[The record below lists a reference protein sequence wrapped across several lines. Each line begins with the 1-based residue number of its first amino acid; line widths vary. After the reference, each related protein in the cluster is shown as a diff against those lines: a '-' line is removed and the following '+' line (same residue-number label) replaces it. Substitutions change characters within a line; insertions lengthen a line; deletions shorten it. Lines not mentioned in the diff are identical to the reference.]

1 MSSHIVSN
9 YTNSISTN
17 YIDDVVTIEHVSVQ
31 YRIPSERIGTFREY
45 LIRLIQKKIAIRTF
59 NALNDVSMSVKKGE
73 VFGIIGDNGA
83 GKSTLLKVVAR
94 VLRPQKGK
102 VIIRGK
108 VAPLL
113 EMGAGFHP
121 ELTGRENIYLNG
133 SLLGYSREQMEDV
146 FPEIVAFSELGDFI
160 DAPIR
165 SYSSGMYARLGF
177 SVATANQPEIL
188 IVDESLAVG
197 DEAFKEKCYERINK
211 YEKGGASILY
221 VSHDMDTIIKMCN
234 RVAWL
239 DQGNVNFIG
248 KPEEVVKEYRRNHQR
263 T

>member
-1 MSSHIVSN
+1 MFRLN
-9 YTNSISTN
+9 PSTLN
-17 YIDDVVTIEHVSVQ
+17 LNHDDVVKLEHVSVQ
-31 YRIPSERIGTFREY
+31 YRVPTEHIGTFREY
-45 LIRLIQKKIAIRTF
+45 IIRLIQKQVAIRTF
-59 NALNDVSMSVKKGE
+59 NALNNISINVKKGE
-73 VFGIIGDNGA
+73 VFGLIGDNGA

-94 VLRPQKGK
+94 VFRPQKGR
-102 VIIRGK
+102 VVIRGK

-133 SLLGYSREQMEDV
+133 SLLGHSRGQMEDV

-160 DAPIR
+160 DVPIR

-177 SVATANQPEIL
+177 AVATAYQPEIL
-188 IVDESLAVG
+188 IVDEILAVG
-197 DEAFKEKCYERINK
+197 DEAFQKKCNARINQFKEK
-211 YEKGGASILY
+211 GTSILY
-221 VSHDMDTIIKMCN
+221 VSHAMETILEICH

-239 DQGNVNFIG
+239 DHGNINLIG
-248 KPEEVVKEYRRNHQR
+248 APEDVVKEYRKYHGW